1 MVLAWSLA
9 EIIRYTFYAFNLAG
23 LNSSTLVWIRYTA
36 FYVLYPVGASSEASL
51 IYATLPS
58 SSSTRGWLQGM
69 YKLTDYIRAGLF
81 ILWWPGMNLYWVSGP
96 ILISS

>member
-23 LNSSTLVWIRYTA
+23 WNSGILVWIRYTA

-58 SSSTRGWLQGM
+58 SSMRGWLQAM
-69 YKLTDYIRAGLF
+69 YKLTDYVRAVLF
-81 ILWWPGMNLYWVSGP
+81 IFWWPGMNLYWANDP

>member
-58 SSSTRGWLQGM
+58 SSILGWLQGM